1 MLKVYQ
7 KHYYKQTLELFLKN
21 IILVICTL
29 LFLPSCTHIGGLSHD
44 TQECRAIA
52 YDNNAKLYE
61 NNAKLYEND
70 ADIAFSQC
78 LKQKKNLREQKTTKA
93 NIDLWGE
100 FITDLLF
107 GEKEPNAQQKVDLI
121 DI

>member
-1 MLKVYQ
+1 MIKVYQ
-7 KHYYKQTLELFLKN
+7 KHYSKLTLELFLKN

-52 YDNNAKLYE
+52 YD

>member
-1 MLKVYQ
+1 MIKVYQ
-7 KHYYKQTLELFLKN
+7 KHYSKLTLELFLKN

-29 LFLPSCTHIGGLSHD
+29 LFLPSCSHIGGLSHD
-44 TQECRAIA
+44 TEECRVIA
-52 YDNNAKLYE
+52 YDKNIKLH
-61 NNAKLYEND
+61 KVD
-70 ADIAFSQC
+70 AEIAFAQC
-78 LKQKKNLREQKTTKA
+78 LEQKKNLREQKTTKA

-107 GEKEPNAQQKVDLI
+107 GEKGLNTQQKVDLI